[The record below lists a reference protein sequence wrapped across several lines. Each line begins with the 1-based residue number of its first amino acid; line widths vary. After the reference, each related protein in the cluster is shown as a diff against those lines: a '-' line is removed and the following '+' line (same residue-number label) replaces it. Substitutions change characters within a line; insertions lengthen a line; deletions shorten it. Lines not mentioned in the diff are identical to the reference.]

1 MFGSL
6 DVLASGVSTST
17 TSIRCALG
25 LSFYWRVWGDLVL
38 LVGLFLLS
46 VTLTVAKNVVFGLE
60 MGSDLKQELLG
71 CALLVVYLKYP
82 SINEGMFS
90 GSFTVIDFF
99 FMSLGVV
106 ASSFSPFT
114 HDLLVV
120 LQC

>member
-25 LSFYWRVWGDLVL
+25 LSFYWRVWGDLLL

-46 VTLTVAKNVVFGLE
+46 TTLTVAKNVIFGLE
-60 MGSDLKQELLG
+60 RGLDLQQELLG
-71 CALLVVYLKYP
+71 CAVLVVYLKYP

-90 GSFTVIDFF
+90 GIVTVIDFLKV
-99 FMSLGVV
+99 SRG
-106 ASSFSPFT
+106 SSQQLSPF
-114 HDLLVV
+114 
-120 LQC
+120 CA

>member
-25 LSFYWRVWGDLVL
+25 LSFYWRVWGDLLL

-46 VTLTVAKNVVFGLE
+46 TTLTVAKNVMLRLERGL
-60 MGSDLKQELLG
+60 DLQQELLG
-71 CALLVVYLKYP
+71 CAVLVVYLQYP

-90 GSFTVIDFF
+90 GIVTVIDFF
-99 FMSLGVV
+99 KMSLGVV
-106 ASSFSPFT
+106 TSSFSPFM